1 MSNMKK
7 HNISL
12 KVDSSEFKE
21 IERICKTLGLSKS
34 EYLRA
39 VAFGAPAPV
48 STPAPAPEAAPA
60 PDYSFLQADIDQL
73 KQQQEEIKQQQQE
86 TATALKQSAESF
98 NALLDYLNQYI
109 RVPSFREYRARDAVE
124 GTIQKPGETELAFL
138 LRLANRYYI
147 LYKTWPNAADI
158 NTFGKITDDTKANF
172 PKAPKI

>member
-1 MSNMKK
+1 MIKTEY
-7 HNISL
+7 L
-12 KVDSSEFKE
+12 KFRATQEEARE
-21 IERICKTLGLSKS
+21 IDRICKLLGLSRS

-39 VAFGAPAPV
+39 VAFGAPAPGA
-48 STPAPAPEAAPA
+48 TPTPTAETAPA
-60 PDYSFLQADIDQL
+60 PDLALLQADIAAL
-73 KQQQEEIKQQQQE
+73 KTQQEEMNAAQAQ
-86 TATALKQSAESF
+86 AAESF
-98 NALLDYLNQYI
+98 NTLLDYLNQYI

-172 PKAPKI
+172 PKSPRI

>member
-1 MSNMKK
+1 MIKTEY
-7 HNISL
+7 L
-12 KVDSSEFKE
+12 KFRATQEEARE
-21 IERICKTLGLSKS
+21 IDRICKLLGLSRS

-39 VAFGAPAPV
+39 VAFGAPAPGATP
-48 STPAPAPEAAPA
+48 TPAAETAPA
-60 PDYSFLQADIDQL
+60 PDFSFLQADIDLL
-73 KQQQEEIKQQQQE
+73 KQQQEELKQQQKE
-86 TATALKQSAESF
+86 TAAAIAQSAESF

-158 NTFGKITDDTKANF
+158 NTFGKITNEETKANF
-172 PKAPKI
+172 PKAPRI